1 MYLLEIG
8 DAHFDHGA
16 DTVSPEGEVQEAAL
30 GCTHTHTHRE
40 REREDSALPVPSTVE
55 LRVLSLMQ

>member
-1 MYLLEIG
+1 MTTMYLLEIG

-40 REREDSALPVPSTVE
+40 RERDKI
-55 LRVLSLMQ
+55 